1 MRYFK
6 YKNVDAVEK
15 KAQRTIYAE
24 MTAEEKRIFRRD
36 KVLTAVGMV
45 LSFGVGLF
53 CIGLGIW
60 GIESIPLPANVF
72 LMILSRIGMFVLKA
86 IVFIGGI
93 CLGVYV
99 GVPIANKIGSRRYEI
114 SRSIQI
120 RACEHLRE
128 YYGLQEPCIVTKC
141 YESSEKRFTNH
152 DVCIFVVGEEL
163 RITTNLKHG
172 FYHGRNDLG
181 CYAFEADEITIKKQ
195 QGEKFLIA
203 ELRAGETVFLLGY
216 RAKGFIEN
224 NFLSRQ
230 DG

>member
-15 KAQRTIYAE
+15 KAQHAMYAE

-45 LSFGVGLF
+45 LNFSVSLL
-53 CIGLGIW
+53 CIGFGIW
-60 GIESIPLPANVF
+60 AIESIPLPANVF

-93 CLGVYV
+93 CLGAYI

-114 SRSIQI
+114 SRNIQI

-152 DVCIFVVGEEL
+152 DVCIFVAGEEL

-181 CYAFEADEITIKKQ
+181 CYAFEADEITIKKL

-224 NFLSRQ
+224 NFLPRQ